1 MSILILT
8 FFLIAQQSTTYYF
21 KLDNGLRVVF
31 IQNKSLPVFFG
42 LVQFDVGSA
51 NEGPGITGTSHLLE
65 HMLFK
70 GTKKLGTVNYKKESR
85 LNIQIEKLY
94 EKLETVNDSVSK
106 KALMDS
112 IKSLQDELKKY
123 IVSEEIWKIYGS
135 HGGVSMN
142 AMTSST
148 TTSYFVMLPSNK
160 KELWAKIESDR
171 FKNLVLR
178 EFFSERDVVN
188 EERRMDERSPYQRI
202 WNELISTT
210 YKASP
215 VRWPVIG
222 WEDDITKVKPYQVMW
237 YYKNHYTPDNCIIVL
252 VGDVDPVKDLKL
264 IKKYFGKWYG
274 KAEKIFKYTDEPEQ
288 KEIRRSE
295 IKIPARP
302 TLVIGFKGPKYPE
315 RDFYALSM
323 FSYILGEAEG
333 SILKREFT
341 KKGLII
347 DGETFTTGWDGK
359 APSLFGIYLIPN
371 TDFPTLEREIFA
383 LLDSLKDAVFDSTL
397 LIRAKNNY
405 KMSVLMRQRSYQ
417 TLAFSAARGVRI
429 ANDPEF
435 FKKELEI
442 IDSITF
448 DDIIRVLNKY
458 LIKEKAS
465 IITLGR

>member
-1 MSILILT
+1 
-8 FFLIAQQSTTYYF
+8 
-21 KLDNGLRVVF
+21 
-31 IQNKSLPVFFG
+31 
-42 LVQFDVGSA
+42 
-51 NEGPGITGTSHLLE
+51 
-65 HMLFK
+65 
-70 GTKKLGTVNYKKESR
+70 
-85 LNIQIEKLY
+85 
-94 EKLETVNDSVSK
+94 
-106 KALMDS
+106 
-112 IKSLQDELKKY
+112 
-123 IVSEEIWKIYGS
+123 
-135 HGGVSMN
+135 
-142 AMTSST
+142 
-148 TTSYFVMLPSNK
+148 
-160 KELWAKIESDR
+160 
-171 FKNLVLR
+171 
-178 EFFSERDVVN
+178 
-188 EERRMDERSPYQRI
+188 I